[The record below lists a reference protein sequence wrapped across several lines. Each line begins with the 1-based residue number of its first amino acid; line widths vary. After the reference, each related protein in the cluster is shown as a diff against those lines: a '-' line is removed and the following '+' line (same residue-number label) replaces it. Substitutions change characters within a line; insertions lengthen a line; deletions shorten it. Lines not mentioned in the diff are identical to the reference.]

1 MKRLGLMLALL
12 GGLVILALGTVLA
25 AAQESGGPG
34 ESDSH
39 LIVAE
44 RQAFD
49 PAYVSVPAGTTIT
62 WVNRDRE
69 LHTVTSDI
77 GLFNGE
83 LTPRG
88 SFAFTFA
95 EPGVYFFYCQ
105 PHDWMIGEVTVV
117 AADQAVDG
125 AVSAASAGFTQT
137 GVDVAMLGYE
147 FQPASITLPLG
158 GFVSWTNFDAEQ
170 HTATSFDAGTWST
183 GVLSGGQSEAVQF
196 LEAGTYAYL
205 CEIHPSMTGEVV
217 VT

>member
-1 MKRLGLMLALL
+1 MLALL
-12 GGLVILALGTVLA
+12 GGLAILALGTALA
-25 AAQESGGPG
+25 AAQEPGSQAPGG
-34 ESDSH
+34 SDSH

-49 PAYVSVPAGTTIT
+49 PAYVTVPAGTTIT

-69 LHTVTSDI
+69 LHTVTSDV

-83 LTPRG
+83 LGPRG
-88 SFAFTFA
+88 RFAFTFS

-125 AVSAASAGFTQT
+125 AVSAASAGLNQA
-137 GVDVAMLGYE
+137 GVDVSMLGYE
-147 FQPASITLPLG
+147 FQPASITLPVG
-158 GFVSWTNFDAEQ
+158 GFVSWTNFDSEQ
-170 HTATSFDAGTWST
+170 HTATSFDTGTWST